1 MMHDAMKYR
10 NAAEN
15 VFEIL
20 RPFENELV
28 ELITTLQ

>member
-1 MMHDAMKYR
+1 MMHDALKYR

-28 ELITTLQ
+28 VLIKALQ

>member
-1 MMHDAMKYR
+1 MMQDALKYR